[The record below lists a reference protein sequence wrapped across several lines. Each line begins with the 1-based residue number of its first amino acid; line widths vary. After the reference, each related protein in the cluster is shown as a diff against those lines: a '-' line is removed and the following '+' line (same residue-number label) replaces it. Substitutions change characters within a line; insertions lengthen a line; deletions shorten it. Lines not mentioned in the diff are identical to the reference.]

1 MRTQMIIAAL
11 VGSNLA
17 TGTVLVIV
25 SRRAAEAQRSLAK
38 AVQSNTKPAP
48 SPEVIFLEG
57 SGISLAQ
64 REAMRASA
72 IAARERAALRAR
84 AETTATAALTELPI
98 STDPATATQQLA
110 ALDPTLH
117 EPSKLSPST
126 ATRARASST
135 TPTAS
140 ADPLAAEIRADAQLV
155 QLLVAFERA
164 ATAANEP
171 TTLDELLDITNRAAA
186 LPREQRDVVTER
198 LRMLSA
204 DGTFPALFLIARLHE
219 AAGEPTDA
227 ARWYLTANIVRIID
241 SRRFKQL
248 PDSVTSQRITSMFAS
263 VQEQLRNNAELR
275 RVAVAFAL
283 DLEDAIAERPAAAW
297 LLDRASLSSAD
308 AEALCVS
315 DEQWSNARNAVRA
328 SLIAALTPSEPTAEP
343 HVLHWRKQMWG
354 EETLTTTAQTS
365 HSVIAAEPE
374 EPN

>member
-1 MRTQMIIAAL
+1 
-11 VGSNLA
+11 
-17 TGTVLVIV
+17 
-25 SRRAAEAQRSLAK
+25 
-38 AVQSNTKPAP
+38 
-48 SPEVIFLEG
+48 
-57 SGISLAQ
+57 
-64 REAMRASA
+64 
-72 IAARERAALRAR
+72 
-84 AETTATAALTELPI
+84 
-98 STDPATATQQLA
+98 
-110 ALDPTLH
+110 
-117 EPSKLSPST
+117 
-126 ATRARASST
+126 
-135 TPTAS
+135 
-140 ADPLAAEIRADAQLV
+140 V